1 VYSVIQILFIVI
13 AVVGLLAAIGTVL
26 ARNLIHAALYLIGFF
41 FVTAC
46 TFVILEAEFL
56 AAIQVLVYI
65 GAVSILLMFGIMLTR
80 NIQGDDTTTIP
91 KGMLV
96 PALAATLGLFFVLM
110 FGINN
115 HVGLR
120 KPGPRQNPQTKERAP
135 VEYSPGWVNVTKRP
149 PARGK
154 TVEEM
159 GRMVGQEMTT
169 RYMIGFEVA
178 GLLLT
183 AALVGAVALAHRE
196 AEDEVSAR
204 PVPGA
209 IGRAATARAGSAGT
223 PDVNGSAPGSGPE
236 HSSTPPIASQA

>member
-1 VYSVIQILFIVI
+1 VIQILFIVI

-26 ARNLIHAALYLIGFF
+26 ARNLIHAALYLMGFF

-91 KGMLV
+91 RGMLV
-96 PALAATLGLFFVLM
+96 PALSATLGLFFVLM

-115 HVGLR
+115 HVGIR
-120 KPGPRQNPQTKERAP
+120 RPGPRQNLQAKAKPAP
-135 VEYSPGWVNVTKRP
+135 EYSPGWANITRRP
-149 PARGK
+149 PPRGK
-154 TVEEM
+154 TVDEM
-159 GRMVGQEMTT
+159 GRLVGQELTT
-169 RYMIGFEVA
+169 RYVIGFEVA

-209 IGRAATARAGSAGT
+209 IGRAATARSEPAGS
-223 PDVNGSAPGSGPE
+223 PDANGSSPG
-236 HSSTPPIASQA
+236 HSPTPPIASQA